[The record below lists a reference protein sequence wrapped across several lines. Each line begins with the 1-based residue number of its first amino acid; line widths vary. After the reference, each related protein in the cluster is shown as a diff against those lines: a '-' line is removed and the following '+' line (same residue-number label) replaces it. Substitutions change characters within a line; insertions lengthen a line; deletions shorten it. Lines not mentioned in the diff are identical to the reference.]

1 MVYKPKFF
9 TDTHVAKAVAA
20 QLRKQGI
27 DIQRCEEV
35 GLAEASDSELLAFA
49 TEHERV
55 MLSCDDDFRDLHFV
69 WLAEGKRHHGIIN
82 LDQEKHCQNIGKI
95 IKIALL
101 FYALVDDISDCADKY
116 YEGEVL
122 E

>member
-1 MVYKPKFF
+1 MAYKPKFF
-9 TDTHVAKAVAA
+9 TDTHVAKSVAL

-27 DIQRCEEV
+27 DIQRCEEA

-69 WLAEGKRHHGIIN
+69 WLAEGKRHHGIIK
-82 LDQEKHCQNIGKI
+82 LDQEKHCQHIGQIVKI
-95 IKIALL
+95 VML
-101 FYALVDDISDCADKY
+101 FYVLVDDISDCADKY